1 MWVTRV
7 DGVLTES
14 LCTDLS
20 QTDVL
25 VDEGLQDGFDFR
37 KSRREL
43 LLVGL
48 DSTEVLLMTVVLD
61 EEVGD
66 GTDGGET
73 DDG

>member
-1 MWVTRV
+1 MRVRRV

-25 VDEGLQDGFDFR
+25 VDEGLEDGFDFR
-37 KSRREL
+37 ESRRVL
-43 LLVGL
+43 LLSSL
-48 DSTEVLLMTVVLD
+48 DGTEVLLVTVVLD
-61 EEVGD
+61 KEVGD
-66 GTDGGET
+66 GADGSEA